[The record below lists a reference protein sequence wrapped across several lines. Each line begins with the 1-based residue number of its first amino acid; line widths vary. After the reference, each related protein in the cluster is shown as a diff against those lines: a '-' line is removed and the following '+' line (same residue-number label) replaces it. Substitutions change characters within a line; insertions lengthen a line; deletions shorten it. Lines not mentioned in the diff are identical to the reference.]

1 MLVPRSGE
9 IINHNN
15 LIFFTV
21 FLREKIIG
29 ICYTQYTINMEYF
42 NKSFFKFTIG
52 FIGILILGIIGVLVV
67 GGVSVAEEDDAMTA
81 QSITE

>member
-1 MLVPRSGE
+1 
-9 IINHNN
+9 
-15 LIFFTV
+15 
-21 FLREKIIG
+21 
-29 ICYTQYTINMEYF
+29 MEYF